1 MAVNPLN
8 ELPDLTPK
16 PSRPPYLLI
25 GGGLVIALIMV
36 ALALTPPPSTS
47 ESLAAAGI
55 SPSPSAEGASG
66 ILIAGGDPDAG
77 GGVVIT
83 DGTLLPD
90 DAALLAPSGAPAE
103 LILPSEQEL
112 AAIAPTPST
121 VLDSPVFQV
130 ETPAPTPSA
139 TIDPNKYTAPAYPIG
154 GVVTTPGEGVR
165 DGGYSPFCVT
175 EVGFPI
181 SEAMSVPLDAAF
193 ERIDREIDAPAL
205 GAAVRFPDGSTWAR
219 GAGSISIEG
228 DLPATSGSAFAFAS
242 ITKTSIGAV
251 ILLMAERGQIRL
263 TDRVAD
269 LLPGA
274 PIDPRATVANLM
286 AHRAGL
292 GDYLDAWPTESAMGR
307 DPGAVLD
314 PADYL
319 YAGGAY
325 GAPGNF
331 YYSNSGYVLLAQI
344 IELHYPSWIE
354 AVRSEILDPAG
365 ACSIYAP
372 GLDGTRP
379 GMARGYY
386 PAGGGWRPTGGEN
399 AFGPAMSILSV
410 SGAAGGLV
418 GTPADLTRMG
428 ASIFGSD
435 LLRDSTREVALS
447 RWAGSYGLLGFR
459 YYVDGRTVYGH
470 GGRLGGAR
478 SQLFYDRASG
488 ITVAVAYSVADPDP
502 NTAAAIILRAA
513 LEALQTDVR

>member
-1 MAVNPLN
+1 MGVNPLN
-8 ELPDLTPK
+8 ELPDFTPP

-25 GGGLVIALIMV
+25 GGGLAVALIMV
-36 ALALTPPPSTS
+36 ALVLTPPPSTS
-47 ESLAAAGI
+47 ESLIAAGI
-55 SPSPSAEGASG
+55 SPSPAITEAAGP
-66 ILIAGGDPDAG
+66 LTAGGDPDAG

-83 DGTLLPD
+83 AMGSLPNV
-90 DAALLAPSGAPAE
+90 APPPPSGAPDGAIMPSVEE
-103 LILPSEQEL
+103 LLAVAPS
-112 AAIAPTPST
+112 A
-121 VLDSPVFQV
+121 VLDSPIFQV
-130 ETPAPTPSA
+130 ETPSPTPSA
-139 TIDPNKYTAPAYPIG
+139 TLDPTKYTAPAYPIG
-154 GVVTTPGEGVR
+154 GVDPAPGEGAR
-165 DGGYSPFCVT
+165 SGGYSPFCVS
-175 EVGFPI
+175 EAGFPI
-181 SEAMSVPLDAAF
+181 SVAMSTPLDAAF
-193 ERIDREIDAPAL
+193 ERIEREINVPAL
-205 GAAVRFPDGSTWAR
+205 GAAVRFPDGSTWSR
-219 GAGSISIEG
+219 GVGSISIEG

-242 ITKTSIGAV
+242 ITKPSIGAV

-263 TDRVAD
+263 TDRVVD

-274 PIDPRATVANLM
+274 LIHPEATVANLM
-286 AHRAGL
+286 AHRSGL

-307 DPGAVLD
+307 NPGAVLD

-325 GAPGNF
+325 GAPGDF

-344 IELHYPSWIE
+344 IERHYPSWIE

-428 ASIFGSD
+428 AAIFGSD

-478 SQLFYDRASG
+478 SQLFYDQASG

-513 LEALQTDVR
+513 LEALGTDVR